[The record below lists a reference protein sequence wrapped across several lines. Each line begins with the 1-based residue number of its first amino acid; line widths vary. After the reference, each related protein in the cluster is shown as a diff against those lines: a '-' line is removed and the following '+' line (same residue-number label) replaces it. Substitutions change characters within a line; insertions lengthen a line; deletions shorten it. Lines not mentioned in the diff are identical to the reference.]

1 MALAFL
7 EQGSSYRPVPSAGAR
22 PPSRGKFACRGIA
35 LLALSAVAGAALW
48 VQPSLAAGWATFA
61 VDDSMSHTQ
70 ASAAQLRWRDS
81 LPSRNAVDMLDAT
94 MDVRIVLNVT
104 PWVGQPA
111 RIYMVM
117 PALVQSSL
125 TVHWTTSGL
134 LSPGR
139 LTSGQRQLVFQGVVP
154 GARIEDTMRVVAVAD
169 ARDAATPQRVNFTFE
184 IEVPGR

>member
-1 MALAFL
+1 MAA
-7 EQGSSYRPVPSAGAR
+7 AGT
-22 PPSRGKFACRGIA
+22 
-35 LLALSAVAGAALW
+35 ALW
-48 VQPSLAAGWATFA
+48 SPPVLAAGWATFA
-61 VDDSMSHTQ
+61 VDDSMSYTQ
-70 ASAAQLRWRDS
+70 ASAARLRWRDS
-81 LPSRNAVDMLDAT
+81 LPSRNAVDLLDAT

-117 PALVQSSL
+117 PTLVQSSL
-125 TVHWTTSGL
+125 TVHWTTAGL

-154 GARIEDTMRVVAVAD
+154 GARIEDTLRVVAVTD

-184 IEVPGR
+184 IEVPSR

>member
-1 MALAFL
+1 M
-7 EQGSSYRPVPSAGAR
+7 
-22 PPSRGKFACRGIA
+22 
-35 LLALSAVAGAALW
+35 LALSAMAGAALW
-48 VQPSLAAGWATFA
+48 GLPCLAAGWVTYA
-61 VDDSMSHTQ
+61 VDDSMSHTL

-81 LPSRNAVDMLDAT
+81 LPSRSAVDLLDAT
-94 MDVRIVLNVT
+94 MDVRIVLNVS

-125 TVHWTTSGL
+125 TVHWTTTGL
-134 LSPGR
+134 LAPGR
-139 LTSGQRQLVFQGVVP
+139 LTSGQRHLVFQGVVP

-169 ARDAATPQRVNFTFE
+169 ARDVATPQRVNFTFE